1 MQTYEVGA
9 PDTANR
15 HAMPGSSAASPPPA
29 EHSAA
34 AGIFSAT
41 PLPPLPTNAHLL
53 RQPLLLDIAF
63 VGKVYVLLQYVAL
76 VLLTATV
83 VLLAVFSFKR
93 SRVSHVE
100 DATACNRYPFAN
112 VIPPDLAFSLICFL
126 LNGVFAVRYA
136 VRAVRYEKGGLLVVQ
151 VVVVALQVCRA
162 AYFLLFVARRCMRVS
177 SVLLSSPFSRPPW
190 PSLRAGTRGSIASI
204 FSSGV
209 ATSGSEG
216 AFIVDDPAPAAG
228 SVLQPLF
235 TLTCASVATS
245 VSLFLAASVLSP
257 WVYASF
263 GWRRY
268 AQGIV
273 QVSLSRVRQRLTV
286 LRTCVQLDGVI
297 TANAYLATVFLLDSW
312 PDQRIL
318 LLMTLATFAV
328 HYFLIPML
336 RRSRHWWPLLCAAGV
351 LVTVSAYYAAVI
363 GGALR
368 KDHRLQ
374 SVSTSPWYSD
384 CYTDRLRKCL
394 YEISAEYPVSIFR
407 DASAVH
413 SDGDLRLSYNQLER
427 ARRQAPLAAVRRH
440 ASPFDAAHGA
450 LWRHGSQ
457 DARVSSGLTSPCVAL
472 AVPSRS
478 ALPVRRVNNATDT
491 YLPTY
496 GAYPDYFRIQGCN
509 ATCFLAREERD
520 NIFFERRIASC
531 CAEYGQCRLKDDY
544 RTYAVLLLL
553 VLMLCSSAVR
563 VVLFAVAWRRW
574 VEEDDVAIDLF
585 IQAHC
590 RCHHLGGNCRQRRYP
605 RQEHVHRHRRAA
617 AAAVGGSDPISQ
629 SPRRPHASHDVTF
642 SASPLPTQNLPWD
655 VEQYVAWRQQQCTAE
670 STI

>member
-1 MQTYEVGA
+1 
-9 PDTANR
+9 
-15 HAMPGSSAASPPPA
+15 MPGSLAPSHPA
-29 EHSAA
+29 EHSAT
-34 AGIFSAT
+34 AGIVSAT
-41 PLPPLPTNAHLL
+41 PLPPLPTNAHSL

-63 VGKVYVLLQYVAL
+63 VGQVYVLLQYVAL

-83 VLLAVFSFKR
+83 VLLTVFSVTR
-93 SRVSHVE
+93 SRVAHVE
-100 DATACNRYPFAN
+100 DATACNRYPFDN
-112 VIPPDLAFSLICFL
+112 VIPPDLSFSLICFL

-136 VRAVRYEKGGLLVVQ
+136 VRAVRYEKGGPLVVQ

-162 AYFLLFVARRCMRVS
+162 VYFLLVVARRCMRVS
-177 SVLLSSPFSRPPW
+177 SESLSSPFPRPLW
-190 PSLRAGTRGSIASI
+190 PSLRIGARGSIATI
-204 FSSGV
+204 FSSVVG
-209 ATSGSEG
+209 AFGSEG
-216 AFIVDDPAPAAG
+216 AFVVDGRAPTAG

-235 TLTCASVATS
+235 ALTCVCVTAS

-273 QVSLSRVRQRLTV
+273 QVSFSRVRQRLTV

-312 PDQRIL
+312 PDQRTL
-318 LLMTLATFAV
+318 LLMTLTTFAV

-336 RRSRHWWPLLCAAGV
+336 RRSRHWWPLLCAASV

-363 GGALR
+363 GGTLR
-368 KDHRLQ
+368 KDHRLL
-374 SVSTSPWYSD
+374 SVSSSPWYSD

-394 YEISAEYPVSIFR
+394 YEISAEYPVGIFR

-413 SDGDLRLSYNQLER
+413 SDGDLCLSYDQLEGVR
-427 ARRQAPLAAVRRH
+427 WQSLLAAVRRH
-440 ASPFDAAHGA
+440 
-450 LWRHGSQ
+450 GSR
-457 DARVSSGLTSPCVAL
+457 DARVGLGLTPPCFAL
-472 AVPSRS
+472 AVSSRS
-478 ALPVRRVNNATDT
+478 TPPARHVSNATDT

-520 NIFFERRIASC
+520 NFFFERRIAGC

-553 VLMLCSSAVR
+553 MLMICSSAVR
-563 VVLFAVAWRRW
+563 VTLLAVAWRRW
-574 VEEDDVAIDLF
+574 VEEDDGAIELF
-585 IQAHC
+585 IQEHC
-590 RCHHLGGNCRQRRYP
+590 RCHHLGGYRRRRRYP
-605 RQEHVHRHRRAA
+605 RREYGHRHRRAA
-617 AAAVGGSDPISQ
+617 AAAAADGSDPLSQ
-629 SPRRPHASHDVTF
+629 SPRRLQVSHDATF
-642 SASPLPTQNLPWD
+642 SASPPPTQNPPWD
-655 VEQYVAWRQQQCTAE
+655 VEQYVAWRQQQWTDEITASLAE
-670 STI
+670 EVGR

>member
-1 MQTYEVGA
+1 MQTYEAGA
-9 PDTANR
+9 LDTANR
-15 HAMPGSSAASPPPA
+15 HAMPGSSAPLPPPA
-29 EHSAA
+29 EHLAA
-34 AGIFSAT
+34 EGIVSAT
-41 PLPPLPTNAHLL
+41 PLPPLPTNAHSL

-63 VGKVYVLLQYVAL
+63 VGKAYALLQYVAL

-83 VLLAVFSFKR
+83 VLLTVFSFNR
-93 SRVSHVE
+93 SHVSHVE
-100 DATACNRYPFAN
+100 DATACNRYPFDN

-177 SVLLSSPFSRPPW
+177 SESSSPPFPRPLW

-209 ATSGSEG
+209 DTSGIEG
-216 AFIVDDPAPAAG
+216 AFIVDNPAPAAG
-228 SVLQPLF
+228 SVPQPLF
-235 TLTCASVATS
+235 TLTCASIVAS
-245 VSLFLAASVLSP
+245 VSLFLTASVLSP

-286 LRTCVQLDGVI
+286 LRTCVQLDRVI
-297 TANAYLATVFLLDSW
+297 TANGYLATVFLLDSW
-312 PDQRIL
+312 PDQRTL

-374 SVSTSPWYSD
+374 SVSSSPWHSE

-407 DASAVH
+407 DASAVD
-413 SDGDLRLSYNQLER
+413 SDGALRLSYNQHER
-427 ARRQAPLAAVRRH
+427 ARRQAPLATVRRH

-450 LWRHGSQ
+450 LWRHGSR
-457 DARVSSGLTSPCVAL
+457 DARVSSGLTSPFFAL

-478 ALPVRRVNNATDT
+478 ALPLRRVNNATDT

-509 ATCFLAREERD
+509 ATCFLAREEHD
-520 NIFFERRIASC
+520 NIFFERRIAGC

-563 VVLFAVAWRRW
+563 VVLLAVAWRRW
-574 VEEDDVAIDLF
+574 VEEDDVTIALF
-585 IQAHC
+585 VQAHC
-590 RCHHLGGNCRQRRYP
+590 RCHHLGGYCRQRRYT
-605 RQEHVHRHRRAA
+605 RQEHGHRHRRAA
-617 AAAVGGSDPISQ
+617 AAVGGGGPISQ
-629 SPRRPHASHDVTF
+629 SPRRPHASHAATF
-642 SASPLPTQNLPWD
+642 SASPPPTQNLPWD
-655 VEQYVAWRQQQCTAE
+655 VEQYVAWRQRQQRTAE

>member
-162 AYFLLFVARRCMRVS
+162 VYFLLFVARRCMRVS

-204 FSSGV
+204 FSSGI

-336 RRSRHWWPLLCAAGV
+336 RRSRHWWPLLCAAGM